1 MEKSSKKSG
10 RLPKAPKSHIIKED
24 GRRNGRI
31 PYRVNYNWNRGGR
44 LKELRIRHLAR
55 KFLYSWAKKTFG
67 RVLPS
72 KARRHFEH
80 TAMRKAFEMWKE
92 QWWVAC
98 HEWKL
103 TIRAE
108 CHYRYVIYAAI
119 FRTWKLYVLH
129 QREKNGRLSLAKTV
143 ADHLRRQQ
151 IWKRWRKY
159 IEIRHIKHWMQLD
172 AIGFREGSLLR
183 VSWSLWKKQQIENRK
198 ADLALCHWARRLK
211 SRYWHKWKDAKAK
224 EKLEASKRKS
234 HLFLLRQE
242 VECVTGRASLRRA
255 FHRWKLSALHSRM
268 ADHHYR
274 LHLLSRGFIS
284 FRHNVAESASKPI
297 RNNLAQ
303 QQCRMTLLRRFWDGW
318 CSRLEEKEEQK
329 ERLQM
334 LVAGIQFRETWTSR
348 FFSQWRLRAERQR
361 KDRMAEKLACFH
373 WSRVLVYRCWVHW
386 CEQTTLR
393 GEAKVRLA
401 MAKESDRIRVL
412 SFHLHQWKQCLHQEQ
427 ERERQAAQAQDVHS
441 RKLLSKAW
449 REWIQERE
457 HASAARRHHQKHTLE
472 RAFAAWKVYQGKVHL
487 TLLQVAEK
495 EEECHRQ
502 VLWHSLR
509 VWRENVREVKVAE
522 RNEERARCH
531 WKQHTLH
538 KTTVLWRQAAILGL
552 HRREEKA
559 ETVAKAR
566 RCLDSVTLRTAFLR
580 WWTLA
585 VASRREKGLIAAA
598 TQHCA
603 RQRLREAL
611 NRWKRYHHHCLRK
624 QLLQKRAERSRAWSL
639 LTAALSTWKQQRALR
654 REEAL
659 QTARALWL
667 WSCSLRGKA
676 LRAWAQWAKERQ
688 RKAARLRMATQAHR
702 NLLVQDGALRL
713 LRYTSRKKEA
723 RAQSQ
728 AQNEAEAA
736 VLRRHA
742 VERCFS
748 LWKRKVLHRRGNA
761 PPKRVTFGEKEEQDG
776 SRGAPSAV
784 LGRRKRP
791 RRSHDED
798 RLRAELG
805 SIGQWMRQYHES
817 QQELQSLR
825 RRIRLLRKWQEVRA
839 EGEEE
844 QSGDSREVEG
854 AVNQLTL
861 QARSLEAR
869 LAEEKG
875 KMATSISRLQEI
887 RKALYTVDGK

>member
-129 QREKNGRLSLAKTV
+129 QREKNVFYLYYIT

-183 VSWSLWKKQQIENRK
+183 NITKCSQKYLHYIYIYIYTHTETHTHKIFAKQSQNVSWSLWKKQQIENRK

-211 SRYWHKWKDAKAK
+211 SRVTLVLFIYYFDVILVLHFNIFLLFFYWHKWKDAKAK

-255 FHRWKLSALHSRM
+255 FHRWKLCILLVTCTEAALHSRM

-361 KDRMAEKLACFH
+361 KDRMAEKLVCLCIH
-373 WSRVLVYRCWVHW
+373 PRVPFSPHW
-386 CEQTTLR
+386 CAKWAGRTLDKR
-393 GEAKVRLA
+393 ISWIIRTLHKQVSDNTIISISIERLVLCRYWIIIERLA
-401 MAKESDRIRVL
+401 VVL
-412 SFHLHQWKQCLHQEQ
+412 LLFRSWILYYLLRTGLYEVRSTSCIKCTLKKSGGMGSFFCLLE
-427 ERERQAAQAQDVHS
+427 EIYVL
-441 RKLLSKAW
+441 LLSVALRKQ
-449 REWIQERE
+449 RICQ
-457 HASAARRHHQKHTLE
+457 TLMMGILCWE
-472 RAFAAWKVYQGKVHL
+472 VLAGPDCFLCGIPLFIYCPGFRDYIVLHYSILVYQGKVHL

-761 PPKRVTFGEKEEQDG
+761 PP
-776 SRGAPSAV
+776 
-784 LGRRKRP
+784 
-791 RRSHDED
+791 
-798 RLRAELG
+798 
-805 SIGQWMRQYHES
+805 
-817 QQELQSLR
+817 
-825 RRIRLLRKWQEVRA
+825 
-839 EGEEE
+839 
-844 QSGDSREVEG
+844 
-854 AVNQLTL
+854 
-861 QARSLEAR
+861 
-869 LAEEKG
+869 
-875 KMATSISRLQEI
+875 
-887 RKALYTVDGK
+887 